1 LFKFPRQAFLTF
13 AGKLNMAEANFK
25 AFNRRRKLPANV
37 FISCVFK
44 RPVKMRPAI
53 RLATLL
59 LTLAIPAFIR
69 PAAAADSNSMAV
81 SAGTWKVTQYT
92 SGAGEPASELTLK
105 LQVDGGS
112 LTGTLVKQEKSKRK
126 AHVCEWPI
134 KAAKLE
140 GDEISFTVSRP
151 IGARSGDVITTYRG
165 RISGDT
171 IKGTFSVEV
180 LGQSFSRNWEAARLK
195 E

>member
-1 LFKFPRQAFLTF
+1 MTEAKFKY
-13 AGKLNMAEANFK
+13 
-25 AFNRRRKLPANV
+25 FNRRRKLPASV
-37 FISCVFK
+37 FIPCVFK

-59 LTLAIPAFIR
+59 LTLAIAAFIR
-69 PAAAADSNSMAV
+69 AAAGADSTSTAG
-81 SAGTWKVTQYT
+81 SAGMWKVTQFT
-92 SGAGEPASELTLK
+92 TGDGEQASGLILK
-105 LQVDGGS
+105 LQCDGNS
-112 LTGTLVKQEKSKRK
+112 LTGTLAKECTSKRK
-126 AHVCEWPI
+126 ARITEWPI

-151 IGARSGDVITTYRG
+151 MGARSGEVVTTYRG

-171 IKGTFSVEV
+171 IKGTFEVAV

>member
-1 LFKFPRQAFLTF
+1 MTEAKFKH
-13 AGKLNMAEANFK
+13 
-25 AFNRRRKLPANV
+25 FNRRRKLPAGA
-37 FISCVFK
+37 FIPCVFK

-53 RLATLL
+53 RLAVLL
-59 LTLAIPAFIR
+59 LALAIPAFIR
-69 PAAAADSNSMAV
+69 PASAADSKSLV
-81 SAGTWKVTQYT
+81 DSAGTWKVTQFT
-92 SGAGEPASELTLK
+92 AGAGEPAAELTLK
-105 LQVDGGS
+105 LQVDGSS
-112 LTGTLVKQEKSKRK
+112 LTGTLVKQETSKRK

-151 IGARSGDVITTYRG
+151 IGARSGEVVSTYRG

-171 IKGTFSVEV
+171 IKGTFEVAV